1 MRESPRTAHSRDS
14 GWRNVEGGSDDA
26 EALGRDAVTHAQGY
40 YKCVH
45 SVRIERKTNPFF
57 CLFLNVAPALLPHV
71 GD

>member
-1 MRESPRTAHSRDS
+1 M
-14 GWRNVEGGSDDA
+14 EGGSDDA